1 MIERV
6 VVADRNENISRTR
19 PDALGSQFA
28 FEGEVELVHLDVR
41 GAATV
46 TAPLRN
52 SEYDVQQYRKCAA
65 SHGGHRLGEEVD
77 EGDQEQRQGN
87 QAEAHGNL
95 HATNIKIERNLKF
108 TLAGARVT
116 KNENSKP
123 VHRKAPDDSK
133 GVEVGE
139 ESDVTATYDDGKN
152 LHENDDVDDAV
163 ARPVAFMRLAKP
175 VAEDAVFRNAV
186 QHAVGANDR
195 GVHRAGKNQSANHHH
210 EGMESKANKER
221 AFQAHGQAAD

>member
-1 MIERV
+1 MPPP
-6 VVADRNENISRTR
+6 VASRTSTVRSSASRSSSKPAASSSRRGRKVAISSTPKR
-19 PDALGSQFA
+19 PA
-28 FEGEVELVHLDVR
+28 FST
-41 GAATV
+41 AA
-46 TAPLRN
+46 APFGN
-52 SEYDVQQYRKCAA
+52 GKDDIEQNRKCAA
-65 SHGGHRLGEEVD
+65 GHRGYRLSEEVD

-139 ESDVTATYDDGKN
+139 ESDVTATDDDGKN

-163 ARPVAFMRLAKP
+163 AR
-175 VAEDAVFRNAV
+175 AVTRVWFLEG
-186 QHAVGANDR
+186 VG
-195 GVHRAGKNQSANHHH
+195 
-210 EGMESKANKER
+210 
-221 AFQAHGQAAD
+221 